1 VRTSFQ
7 GSAMSRIDQIKAQIE
22 RLPEGDIAEIF
33 RWLSAKDWERWDRQ
47 VEADSEAGR
56 LDFLIREAQQEKS
69 QGKLKDL

>member
-1 VRTSFQ
+1 
-7 GSAMSRIDQIKAQIE
+7 MSRIDQIKAQIE

>member
-1 VRTSFQ
+1 
-7 GSAMSRIDQIKAQIE
+7 MSTIDQIKAQIE